1 MCRGG
6 PGEKTKEQSQE
17 VGVTVTRC
25 LGVSGLEG
33 NVGGIRPSEAAG
45 RGSGARE
52 RGEPRDRCVRD
63 GQRGGQPGT
72 GGWDRSGGG
81 QVQEIHGESKGAML
95 SRLVPPGPSPCSVPP
110 ASVGSSGGQ

>member
-1 MCRGG
+1 M
-6 PGEKTKEQSQE
+6 
-17 VGVTVTRC
+17 TVTRC

-63 GQRGGQPGT
+63 GQRGGGPAG
-72 GGWDRSGGG
+72 DRGLGSQLGGG
-81 QVQEIHGESKGAML
+81 RNKRFMENPGGNAEPACPSWALSMFCATSQCGELWGA
-95 SRLVPPGPSPCSVPP
+95 VT
-110 ASVGSSGGQ
+110 